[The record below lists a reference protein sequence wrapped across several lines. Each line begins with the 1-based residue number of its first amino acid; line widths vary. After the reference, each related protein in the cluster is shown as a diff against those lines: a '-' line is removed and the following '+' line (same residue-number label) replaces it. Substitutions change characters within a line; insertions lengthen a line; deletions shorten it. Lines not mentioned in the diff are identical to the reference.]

1 MEVPLETTQE
11 IKKACKMPYGQYFT
25 TMHPTTRS
33 PSISIVQWD
42 LSHGVDG
49 SVMWHNGTKKYKHHD
64 VLPQAI
70 VEVVKPIFKKLSD
83 SSLLKRCLH
92 GGTQNQ
98 NESFNN
104 LVWLYCP
111 KTGHAERRVIETAVG
126 LAVCHFNN
134 GMSAVERIM
143 QRLGLS
149 PGHILRQMC
158 SQLDK
163 ERVWQAGYKSS
174 EKEKKRRKKRR
185 AIKKGFE
192 DKKKLK
198 KKV

>member
-1 MEVPLETTQE
+1 M
-11 IKKACKMPYGQYFT
+11 
-25 TMHPTTRS
+25 
-33 PSISIVQWD
+33 
-42 LSHGVDG
+42 
-49 SVMWHNGTKKYKHHD
+49 
-64 VLPQAI
+64 
-70 VEVVKPIFKKLSD
+70 
-83 SSLLKRCLH
+83 KRCLH